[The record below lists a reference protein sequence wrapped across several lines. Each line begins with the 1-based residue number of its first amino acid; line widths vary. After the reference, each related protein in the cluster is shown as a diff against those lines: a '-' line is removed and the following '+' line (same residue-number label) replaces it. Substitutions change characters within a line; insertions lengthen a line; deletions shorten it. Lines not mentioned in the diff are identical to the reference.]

1 MNRTVRTVVC
11 STSIFGA
18 FFGLTAPALAQD
30 EAPTST
36 SAATFFGRLYTPGGL
51 TAEVAAARAAETS
64 FSAQAR
70 AAELR
75 AAAAQVD
82 DALYAF
88 FPRLQGTARYAR
100 LSNIDQPALGNLVS
114 APNAPSGP
122 LAADA
127 VLVNVPFAFPVI
139 LNQTTLEATLSVPLS
154 DYLWRLPKSYAAAS
168 GNVEAAE
175 LSERASRLNSAH
187 EARLLFYTWVRALA
201 QVEVAVQAERQV
213 RQHLRDAELALG
225 AGTVS
230 KADVLRVRSQLASAE
245 LLVVRAKNLA
255 DLTTAQLRV
264 AMHEPS
270 RERPGLG
277 EDLREL
283 LPPVEGAASIEALEE
298 EAKTQRLELKAVD
311 LSITALEKRTSATR
325 SLYLPRIDAFATAT
339 LANPNQRIVP
349 SREEFDGTWF
359 AGLQATFTI
368 NDVLT
373 ARSAVDQLLAQSE
386 KIAAERA
393 ALADG
398 LTLEV
403 LAAQKALYEA
413 QAALATSARGLA
425 SAEESYR
432 VRKALFQ
439 AGRATSVERTD
450 AETDLTR
457 AQLEAINAAV
467 DQRVARAKLL
477 HATGRDVSR

>member
-1 MNRTVRTVVC
+1 M
-11 STSIFGA
+11 
-18 FFGLTAPALAQD
+18 
-30 EAPTST
+30 
-36 SAATFFGRLYTPGGL
+36 
-51 TAEVAAARAAETS
+51 
-64 FSAQAR
+64 
-70 AAELR
+70 
-75 AAAAQVD
+75 
-82 DALYAF
+82 
-88 FPRLQGTARYAR
+88 
-100 LSNIDQPALGNLVS
+100 
-114 APNAPSGP
+114 
-122 LAADA
+122 
-127 VLVNVPFAFPVI
+127 
-139 LNQTTLEATLSVPLS
+139 
-154 DYLWRLPKSYAAAS
+154 PKSHPAAP
-168 GNVEAAE
+168 GNVEAAA
-175 LSERASRLNSAH
+175 LSERASRLSSAH
-187 EARLLFYTWVRALA
+187 EARLLFYTWVRDLA

-255 DLTTAQLRV
+255 ELTTAQLRV
-264 AMHEPS
+264 VMHEPS
-270 RERPGLG
+270 RQRPGLG
-277 EDLREL
+277 EDLREV

-298 EAKTQRLELKAVD
+298 EAKAQRLELKAID
-311 LSITALEKRTSATR
+311 LSITAIETRAAATR
-325 SLYLPRIDAFATAT
+325 SLYFPRIDAFATAT

-349 SREEFDGTWF
+349 SREEFDGTWL

-413 QAALATSARGLA
+413 QAAEATSARGLA

-467 DQRVARAKLL
+467 SLRVARAKLL
-477 HATGRDVSR
+477 HATGLDAAR